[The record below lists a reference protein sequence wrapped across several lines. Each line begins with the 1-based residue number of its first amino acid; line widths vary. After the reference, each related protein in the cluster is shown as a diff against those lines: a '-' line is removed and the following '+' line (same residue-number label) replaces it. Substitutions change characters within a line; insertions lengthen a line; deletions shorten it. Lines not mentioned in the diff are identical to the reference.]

1 VADWKVVADSNVLIS
16 ALLWTGSP
24 HKLLKLAENKA
35 IILYSSLPIIEEL
48 SDVLARD
55 KFADRINELKTT
67 PEELIESLLNN
78 IEIIRPAVSIKAIK
92 SDPDDNKIL
101 ECAVE
106 AGAGFIVSGDPHL
119 LNLRSFREIE
129 ILAPAKFLGLV

>member
-55 KFADRINELKTT
+55 KFAGRINELKTT
-67 PEELIESLLNN
+67 PEELIESLLSN
-78 IEIIRPAVSIKAIK
+78 IEIIRPVLSIEAIK

-106 AGAGFIVSGDPHL
+106 AGADFIVSGDPHL

>member
-106 AGAGFIVSGDPHL
+106 AGAGNRDPCAG
-119 LNLRSFREIE
+119 EIFGACLTVWRITDE
-129 ILAPAKFLGLV
+129 DKKNIFGE

>member
-1 VADWKVVADSNVLIS
+1 MADWKVVADSNVLIS

-24 HKLLKLAENKA
+24 HKLLKLAESKA

-48 SDVLARD
+48 SAVLARD

-67 PEELIESLLNN
+67 PEELIESLLSNL
-78 IEIIRPAVSIKAIK
+78 EIIRPAISIEAIK